1 MTDDLARAGD
11 EHEPAKAAPT
21 PTPDE
26 TSTPQRPPLMSVLLR
41 QVGTLAGGALLGQAT
56 WGTPWFV
63 GVVAVVVLI
72 EGLIVWDWR
81 HPKRRS

>member
-1 MTDDLARAGD
+1 MNDELAPAGRERKVAPAATDAEDSS
-11 EHEPAKAAPT
+11 PAPA
-21 PTPDE
+21 
-26 TSTPQRPPLMSVLLR
+26 RPPLTSILFR

-56 WGTPWFV
+56 WGTGWFV
-63 GVVAVVVLI
+63 AVVAAVVLI

>member
-1 MTDDLARAGD
+1 MNDELAPAGR
-11 EHEPAKAAPT
+11 ERKVAPAAPDAESEAAAPARVPIT
-21 PTPDE
+21 
-26 TSTPQRPPLMSVLLR
+26 SVLFR

-56 WGTPWFV
+56 WGTGWF
-63 GVVAVVVLI
+63 VAVVAAVLVI